1 MWALHSGH
9 SMEVNITYEKN
20 DWLQFQSYL
29 EKELV
34 SKGRTSWVKVLS
46 NLIVWTVIGSI
57 GMFAYRQFD
66 EFHWPTAGY
75 VFAFCTVIFILFIR
89 DMNKLKQKFAPTESG
104 IFIGTHKFDFTKQG
118 IKSNGE
124 GYNSF
129 HTWSVVKKIVRE
141 NGSIMLF
148 LDTAYAYIFPE
159 NKLDNPDDF
168 YDYIKEC
175 NKQLSTDSGA
185 DAPPP
190 AS

>member
-1 MWALHSGH
+1 
-9 SMEVNITYEKN
+9 MEVNITYEKN
-20 DWLQFQSYL
+20 DWLCFQSYL
-29 EKELV
+29 EKEIV
-34 SKGRTSWVKVLS
+34 KKSRASWDKVLS
-46 NLIVWTVIGSI
+46 NLIVWAVIGSV
-57 GMFAYRQFD
+57 GMFVYRQFNH
-66 EFHWPTAGY
+66 FHWPTAGY
-75 VFAFCTVIFILFIR
+75 VFAFCTVIFIFFIR
-89 DMNKLKQKFAPTESG
+89 DMNKLKHKFAPTESG
-104 IFIGTHKFDFTKQG
+104 VFIGTHKFEFTKEG
-118 IKSNGE
+118 IKSNGA

-159 NKLDNPDDF
+159 HKLDDPNGF
-168 YDYIKEC
+168 YDYLKEC